1 MNKPVLP
8 PTLSAQDEAAFRA
21 AVQEGIE
28 AADAGKL
35 SDFEPVGDWLASW
48 GSKDELPPPE

>member
-8 PTLSAQDEAAFRA
+8 QTLPTHDAAAFRA
-21 AVQEGIE
+21 AVLEGIE
-28 AADAGKL
+28 AADSGKL

>member
-1 MNKPVLP
+1 MEKPIFPRIGSHNGVF
-8 PTLSAQDEAAFRA
+8 FRA
-21 AVQEGIE
+21 AVLEGIE

-35 SDFEPVGDWLASW
+35 SDFEPIADWLASW